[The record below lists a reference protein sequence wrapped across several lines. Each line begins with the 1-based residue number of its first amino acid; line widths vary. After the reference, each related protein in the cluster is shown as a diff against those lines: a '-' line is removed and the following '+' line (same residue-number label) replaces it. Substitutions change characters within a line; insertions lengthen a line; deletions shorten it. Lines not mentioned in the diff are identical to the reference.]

1 MNHLIN
7 NSSSIESRIAE
18 EHRNEIYRMVEQ
30 IELEEQ
36 AMKGDPFHPSLFT
49 RIAHA
54 AGHWLIE
61 SGEKLVH
68 RYETPVCKRHPST
81 HSYAQ

>member
-1 MNHLIN
+1 MENLIN
-7 NSSSIESRIAE
+7 HSETIVSRMAE
-18 EHRNEIYRMVEQ
+18 EHRNEIYRTIEQ

-36 AMKGDPFHPSLFT
+36 ATKGDPFHPKLFT

-54 AGHWLIE
+54 AGHWLID
-61 SGEKLVH
+61 SGEKLVK
-68 RYETPVCKRHPST
+68 RYETPVCRRHPSA